1 MAHSPEFIASM
12 KERLQDEKARLERDL
27 GDLGDKHPT
36 TPGAEVTYPESGG
49 SSDDDNAVEVAEYSD
64 ELSLDSKLKKELQ
77 DVITALKAI
86 ENGKYGICKY
96 CGNDI
101 QEKRLEARPSSSSC
115 IACKKL
121 LTQEL

>member
-1 MAHSPEFIASM
+1 MAHSPEFIARM
-12 KERLQDEKARLERDL
+12 KERLLEEKVRLERDL
-27 GDLGDKHPT
+27 GDLGDRHPARAGT
-36 TPGAEVTYPESGG
+36 EVTYPESGG
-49 SSDDDNAVEVAEYSD
+49 SSDDDNAAEVAEYSD

-77 DVITALKAI
+77 DVLSALKAI

-96 CGNDI
+96 CGKDI